1 MSNTPKDLDTFL
13 AEATKAPDSRCI
25 VSKHPELIED
35 LKRYAAGRADGSIS
49 ISTYKL
55 FTDYIRPK
63 YGVKSVNSIYRYLR
77 EELGADV

>member
-1 MSNTPKDLDTFL
+1 MSNSPQDLDSFL
-13 AEATKAPDSRCI
+13 AQAAAAPDSRCI
-25 VSKHPELIED
+25 VSKHPDLIED
-35 LKRYAAGRADGSIS
+35 LKRYAEGRASGVIA
-49 ISTYKL
+49 ITVYKL